1 MGGVISWTNG
11 TCEVDDDTETDTE
24 TDLELSPTCPTDV
37 NMDGT
42 TNVSDLLMI
51 LGEFGIDCE

>member
-11 TCEVDDDTETDTE
+11 PCDNGNEADDDGPMP
-24 TDLELSPTCPTDV
+24 STCATDV

-42 TNVSDLLMI
+42 TNVGDLLMI
-51 LGEFGIDCE
+51 LGEFGIECD